1 MANKI
6 QVKIDAMKI
15 RGAFQCRIQG
25 RTAAKECICIP
36 LEHFY
41 HGKDGAEYLDF
52 VGYEDERQSYGRLYS
67 LKQSLNREEYEQLK
81 ASGEQLPFCGDIK
94 RLESQQRAQAPGA
107 ETAAP
112 AEAESPALAALRDDS
127 DDLPF

>member
-6 QVKIDAMKI
+6 QVKIDATKI
-15 RGAFQCRIQG
+15 RGSFKCRIQG
-25 RTAAKECICIP
+25 RSSAKDCICIP
-36 LEHFY
+36 IEHFY

-67 LKQSLNREEYEQLK
+67 LKQSLNRAEYEQLK

-94 RLESQQRAQAPGA
+94 RLETQSQQQSAPAPAPGV
-107 ETAAP
+107 ETAQP
-112 AEAESPALAALRDDS
+112 AQGES